1 MLRSL
6 LVLALA
12 LEVSAWT
19 CATRP
24 PLAQMART
32 HIAMVDQFRWSTAKA
47 GSKADLSNAPADV
60 EWMRAAWAT
69 AEDKMSSGECYL
81 VTDMAPDASKEW
93 YFCSD
98 PSNDPKMSCE
108 KMPEFMGKMKDGSAV
123 YVCTTPKV
131 A

>member
-1 MLRSL
+1 MPLLLR
-6 LVLALA
+6 ALSP
-12 LEVSAWT
+12 SAGDESW
-19 CATRP
+19 R
-24 PLAQMART
+24 
-32 HIAMVDQFRWSTAKA
+32 V
-47 GSKADLSNAPADV
+47 
-60 EWMRAAWAT
+60 RAAWAT

-81 VTDMAPDASKEW
+81 VTDMAPDAAKEW

-108 KMPEFMGKMKDGSAV
+108 KMPEVMGKMKDGSAV